1 MIGAFGFLYLTQSLD
16 KTKADAGYSP
26 GIGIKNSLLI
36 LGVVNTLGFL
46 FTFLVPEPNG
56 KSLEEI
62 SGEHELGNEKESLWH
77 DSAAYGD
84 LLCRLRPLLPP
95 RTNVGYDD
103 ALLFPVLA
111 RIRYGRQT
119 RKLAAQ
125 SWPEEYLQS
134 LSHRYSRRNSMLH
147 QMRLIIR

>member
-1 MIGAFGFLYLTQSLD
+1 MAFMDAAIGSVILVTTRNENSLD

-62 SGEHELGNEKESLWH
+62 SGEHELGNEGQG
-77 DSAAYGD
+77 A
-84 LLCRLRPLLPP
+84 
-95 RTNVGYDD
+95 
-103 ALLFPVLA
+103 
-111 RIRYGRQT
+111 
-119 RKLAAQ
+119 
-125 SWPEEYLQS
+125 SWATVVV
-134 LSHRYSRRNSMLH
+134 
-147 QMRLIIR
+147 